1 MVVFLISNSI
11 LRRAKHG
18 CQSVENWD
26 YRLHGD
32 LWYNSFM
39 ENLTDTHSQSSESV
53 DNEGIETT
61 LEGQPQGGALKR
73 KKFPTYHGFDGRFRK
88 IGELRDRLPAFRDFY
103 IERRFIAG
111 EKLSAIK
118 IVDMFNAMTPPGDFF
133 PHATMFARWR
143 KRWESE
149 QSGLVKTAEARIEER
164 ESRAVVPVSVGV
176 VPAMEQLEE
185 GMMTLGAELA
195 NDAMQ
200 TLRDTQEREELF
212 DDEVVVKRKQY
223 VLNVFAYVTKA
234 AHSKQAL
241 DLKRHGEARETAG
254 FMLDI
259 LRRATAGKLSAED
272 LAMLRGS
279 ATREHANP
287 IPASAQ

>member
-1 MVVFLISNSI
+1 MSELTP
-11 LRRAKHG
+11 
-18 CQSVENWD
+18 D
-26 YRLHGD
+26 
-32 LWYNSFM
+32 
-39 ENLTDTHSQSSESV
+39 NLSESEGV

-73 KKFPTYHGFDGRFRK
+73 KKYPTYAGFDGRFRK
-88 IGELRDRLPAFRDFY
+88 IDELRDRLPAFRDFY

-111 EKLSAIK
+111 EKLSALK
-118 IVDMFNAMTPPGDFF
+118 IVDQFNAITPPGDFF

-143 KRWESE
+143 KRWDAE
-149 QSGLVKTAEARIEER
+149 QSGLVKNAETRIRER
-164 ESRAVVPVSVGV
+164 ETRAVVPVSEGV

-223 VLNVFAYVTKA
+223 ALNVFSYVTKA
-234 AHSKQAL
+234 AHSRAAL
-241 DLKRHGEARETAG
+241 DIKRHAESRETAG

-259 LRRATAGKLSAED
+259 LKRATAGKLSAED
-272 LAMLRGS
+272 LATLRGS
-279 ATREHANP
+279 ATRQHAHSDNP
-287 IPASAQ
+287 VPASVS